1 LRDLQALC
9 AAIVPGE
16 GDIQIHALGRGLVN
30 ESYRVSRDG
39 RDYSLRVLVADGA
52 TIALNRDWEAKL
64 LTLAAVA
71 GLAPALRFCDV
82 ARGVLLSDW
91 LPGRSGAGSLPIA
104 GLLRRVHA
112 LPIPQPPQRM
122 TPAAWLEHYDLW
134 GAGNLSQRP
143 AAQRYLR
150 EWAELPAA
158 TPVICHGDVHALNL
172 IQSGDTL
179 RLLDWEYAH
188 VSDGYWDLAGWCANG
203 DFEESSRRRLLS
215 DYLGATPDEPQWR
228 RLELLRWLYDY
239 VCLQWSTLYLNRPT
253 MGPAAAAVAQRA
265 ALLDARLSIPA
276 N

>member
-16 GDIQIHALGRGLVN
+16 GAIQIQGLGRGLVN

-39 RDYSLRVLVADGA
+39 RDYSLRVSVADGA
-52 TIALNRDWEAKL
+52 TIALNRPWEAQL
-64 LTLAAVA
+64 LTLAAA
-71 GLAPALRFCDV
+71 ADLAPALRFCEL

-91 LPGRSGAGSLPIA
+91 LPGPSGADTLQVA

-122 TPAAWLEHYDLW
+122 TPAAWLEHYDSL
-134 GAGNLSQRP
+134 GAGTLSQRS
-143 AAQRYLR
+143 AALR
-150 EWAELPAA
+150 RLKEWAALPAS

-172 IQSGDTL
+172 IQTGDVL

-203 DFEESSRRRLLS
+203 DLKESARRLLLRE
-215 DYLGATPDEPQWR
+215 YLGAVPDEPQWR

-239 VCLQWSTLYLNRPT
+239 VCLQWSMLYLNRQST
-253 MGPAAAAVAQRA
+253 DPAAAGVAQRA